1 MAMFGESFGM
11 AMLGSFGM
19 AIFGESFVMLSL
31 VRALV
36 CYVSV
41 CYVR

>member
-11 AMLGSFGM
+11 AILGIFGM
-19 AIFGESFVMLSL
+19 AIFGESFDMLSL

-36 CYVSV
+36 CYIFV